1 MSIELYQ
8 MHTRLTTG
16 IEGAAGKSYPPRPAA
31 GRTMAGNLSDEIPL
45 RRRLFGNRTLNLRR
59 IRAVGYDMDYT
70 LVHYRMEEWERR
82 AYHHARRLLASRGWP
97 VDGLEFDPSRVIRGL
112 TIDLELGNLIKP
124 TRFGYVIRAAHGT
137 RFLEFE
143 EQRLAYA
150 GVVVDLGD
158 PRFVFLNT
166 LFTLSEATLYGQ
178 LVDLLDAGKLGGPM
192 SYADLYRVLRAT
204 VDEAHLPGTLKEE
217 ILADPGRFLE
227 PDPEA
232 AVALLDQRYAG
243 KRLMLISNSD
253 WDYAR
258 RLMAIAF
265 DPGLPAGMQWRDL
278 FDLVI
283 VGADKPGF
291 FSESRPLYRIVD
303 EEQGL
308 MRPQRGELEPGGVYF
323 GGCATQVEEHLGLSG
338 DEILYVGDHLYADVH
353 VSKAVLRWRTAL
365 ILRELELEI
374 DDLEAFRPT
383 EDALRALMAEKE
395 DLERRLARARLDRQ
409 RARHGY
415 AAPSAPLPADAEAQI
430 TRLQEALVALDDRIG
445 PLARAANE
453 IRNPWWGP
461 LMRSGYDKSLFARQV
476 ERYADVY
483 TSRVSNF
490 LYETPYAFL
499 RAARSTLPHDPA

>member
-1 MSIELYQ
+1 MS
-8 MHTRLTTG
+8 T
-16 IEGAAGKSYPPRPAA
+16 
-31 GRTMAGNLSDEIPL
+31 DVPL
-45 RRRLFGNRTLNLRR
+45 HRRLFGNRTLNLRR
-59 IRAVGYDMDYT
+59 IRAIGYDMDYT

-82 AYHHARRLLASRGWP
+82 AYHHTRRLLARRGWP
-97 VDGLEFDPSRVIRGL
+97 VEGLEFDPSRVIRGL
-112 TIDLELGNLIKP
+112 TIDLELGNLVKP

-143 EQRLAYA
+143 EQRAAYTR
-150 GVVVDLGD
+150 VVVDLGD

-166 LFTLSEATLYGQ
+166 LFTLSEATLYAQ
-178 LVDLLDAGKLGGPM
+178 LVDLLDAGSLSGVM
-192 SYADLYRVLRAT
+192 SYSDLYRVLRAT

-227 PDPEA
+227 PDPETV
-232 AVALLDQRYAG
+232 VALLDQRHAG
-243 KRLMLISNSD
+243 KRLMLITNSD

-265 DPGLPAGMQWRDL
+265 DSQLPEGMAWRDL
-278 FDLVI
+278 FDLII

-291 FSESRPLYRIVD
+291 FTESRPLYRIAD
-303 EEQGL
+303 ENQGL
-308 MRPQRGELEPGGVYF
+308 MRPHHGDLEPGGVYF
-323 GGCATQVEEHLGLSG
+323 GGDASRVEEHLGLSG

-374 DDLEAFRPT
+374 DEIEAFRPT
-383 EDALRALMAEKE
+383 EEALRSLMGEKE
-395 DLERRLARARLDRQ
+395 VLERRLAQARLDRQ

-415 AAPSAPLPADAEAQI
+415 APPSAPVPDDAEAQI
-430 TRLQEALVALDDRIG
+430 ARLQEALVALDDRIA
-445 PLARAANE
+445 PLARAAGE
-453 IRNPWWGP
+453 VLNPWWGP

-499 RAARSTLPHDPA
+499 RAARSTLPHDPC

>member
-1 MSIELYQ
+1 
-8 MHTRLTTG
+8 
-16 IEGAAGKSYPPRPAA
+16 
-31 GRTMAGNLSDEIPL
+31 MATAIPL

-82 AYHHARRLLASRGWP
+82 AYHHTRRLLARRGWP
-97 VDGLEFDPSRVIRGL
+97 VDGLEFDPGRVIRGL
-112 TIDLELGNLIKP
+112 IIDLELGNLIKP
-124 TRFGYVIRAAHGT
+124 TRFGYVIRATHGT

-143 EQRLAYA
+143 EQRTAYA
-150 GVVVDLGD
+150 GTVVDLGEA
-158 PRFVFLNT
+158 RFVFLNT
-166 LFTLSEATLYGQ
+166 LFTLSEATLYAQ
-178 LVDLLDAGKLGGPM
+178 LVDLFDAGKLSGVL

-227 PDPEA
+227 PDPETA
-232 AVALLDQRYAG
+232 TALLDQRYAG

-258 RLMAIAF
+258 RLMEIAL
-265 DPGLPAGMQWRDL
+265 DPWLPAGMKWRDL

-291 FSESRPLYRIVD
+291 FTEPRPLYRIAD

-308 MRPQRGELEPGGVYF
+308 MRPHHGDLEPGGIYF
-323 GGCATQVEEHLGLSG
+323 GGCAAQVEEHLGLSG

-383 EDALRALMAEKE
+383 EDALRGLMAEKE
-395 DLERRLARARLDRQ
+395 DLERRLAQARLDRQ

-415 AAPSAPLPADAEAQI
+415 APPSAPVSVDSEAEI

-445 PLARAANE
+445 PLARAAGE

-476 ERYADVY
+476 ERYADIY

-499 RAARSTLPHDPA
+499 RAARSTLPHDPC

>member
-1 MSIELYQ
+1 MS
-8 MHTRLTTG
+8 TDT
-16 IEGAAGKSYPPRPAA
+16 
-31 GRTMAGNLSDEIPL
+31 PL
-45 RRRLFGNRTLNLRR
+45 RRRIFGNRTLNLRR

-82 AYHHARRLLASRGWP
+82 AYHHTRRLLARRGWP
-97 VDGLEFDPSRVIRGL
+97 VEGLEFDPSRVIRGL
-112 TIDLELGNLIKP
+112 TIDLELGNLVKP

-143 EQRLAYA
+143 EQRAAYA
-150 GVVVDLGD
+150 RVVVDLGD

-166 LFTLSEATLYGQ
+166 LFTLSEATLYAQ
-178 LVDLLDAGKLGGPM
+178 LVDLLDTGSLSGVM
-192 SYADLYRVLRAT
+192 SYSDLYRVLRAT

-217 ILADPGRFLE
+217 ILADPSRFLE
-227 PDPEA
+227 PDPDTV
-232 AVALLDQRYAG
+232 VALLDQRHAG
-243 KRLMLISNSD
+243 KRLMLITNSD

-265 DPGLPAGMQWRDL
+265 DSQLPKGMTWRDL

-291 FSESRPLYRIVD
+291 FTESRPLYRIAD
-303 EEQGL
+303 EAQGL
-308 MRPQRGELEPGGVYF
+308 MRPQHGDLEPGGVYF
-323 GGCATQVEEHLGLSG
+323 GGDASRVEEHLGLSD
-338 DEILYVGDHLYADVH
+338 DEVLYVGDHLYADVH

-374 DDLEAFRPT
+374 DELEAFRPT
-383 EDALRALMAEKE
+383 EEALRSLMGEKE
-395 DLERRLARARLDRQ
+395 ALERRLAQARLDRQ

-415 AAPSAPLPADAEAQI
+415 APPSAPVPDDAEAQI
-430 TRLQEALVALDDRIG
+430 ARLQEALVALDDRIA
-445 PLARAANE
+445 PLARAAGE
-453 IRNPWWGP
+453 ILNPWWGP

-499 RAARSTLPHDPA
+499 RAARSTLPHDPC

>member
-1 MSIELYQ
+1 
-8 MHTRLTTG
+8 
-16 IEGAAGKSYPPRPAA
+16 
-31 GRTMAGNLSDEIPL
+31 MATQTPL

-70 LVHYRMEEWERR
+70 LVHYRMEQWERR
-82 AYHHARRLLASRGWP
+82 AYHHTRRLLSRRDWP
-97 VDGLEFDPSRVIRGL
+97 VDGLEFDPGRVIRGL
-112 TIDLELGNLIKP
+112 IIDLELGNLIKP

-143 EQRLAYA
+143 EQRTAYA
-150 GVVVDLGD
+150 GTVVDLGD

-166 LFTLSEATLYGQ
+166 LFALSEATLYAQ
-178 LVDLLDAGKLGGPM
+178 LVDLLDAGKLGGVM

-217 ILADPGRFLE
+217 ILADTGRFLE
-227 PDPEA
+227 PDPETA
-232 AVALLDQRYAG
+232 TALLDQRYAG
-243 KRLMLISNSD
+243 KRLMLITNSD

-258 RLMAIAF
+258 RLMAIVF
-265 DPGLPAGMQWRDL
+265 DPRLPEGMKWRDL

-291 FSESRPLYRIVD
+291 FSESRPLYRIAD

-308 MRPQRGELEPGGVYF
+308 MRPHHGDLEPGSIYF
-323 GGCATQVEEHLGLSG
+323 GGCAAQVEEHLGLSG
-338 DEILYVGDHLYADVH
+338 DEILYAGDHLYADVH
-353 VSKAVLRWRTAL
+353 VSKALLRWRTAL

-383 EDALRALMAEKE
+383 EDALRGMMAEKE
-395 DLERRLARARLDRQ
+395 DLERRLAQARLDRQ

-415 AAPSAPLPADAEAQI
+415 APPSAPVSDASEAEI

-445 PLARAANE
+445 PLARAAGE

-490 LYETPYAFL
+490 LFETPYAFL
-499 RAARSTLPHDPA
+499 RAARSTLPHDPC

>member
-1 MSIELYQ
+1 M
-8 MHTRLTTG
+8 
-16 IEGAAGKSYPPRPAA
+16 
-31 GRTMAGNLSDEIPL
+31 GNETPL

-70 LVHYRMEEWERR
+70 LVHYRVEEWERR
-82 AYHHARRLLASRGWP
+82 AYHHTLQHLARRGWP
-97 VDGLEFDPSRVIRGL
+97 VDGLEFDPARVIRGL

-143 EQRLAYA
+143 ELRAAYT
-150 GVVVDLGD
+150 GTVVDLGD

-166 LFTLSEATLYGQ
+166 LFTLSEATLYAQ
-178 LVDLLDAGKLGGPM
+178 MVDLLDAGRLTGVM
-192 SYADLYRVLRAT
+192 SYTDLYRVVRAS

-217 ILADPGRFLE
+217 ILADPDRFLL

-232 AVALLDQRYAG
+232 ATALLDQRYAG
-243 KRLMLISNSD
+243 KRLMLITNAD

-265 DPGLPAGMQWRDL
+265 DPCLPKGMTWRDL

-283 VGADKPGF
+283 VGSDKPGF
-291 FSESRPLYRIVD
+291 FTERRPLYRIVD

-308 MRPQRGELEPGGVYF
+308 MRPHRGDLEPGGVYF
-323 GGCATQVEEHLGLSG
+323 GGCAAQVEEHLGVSG
-338 DEILYVGDHLYADVH
+338 DEILYVGDHLYSDVH
-353 VSKAVLRWRTAL
+353 VTKAVLRWRTAL
-365 ILRELELEI
+365 ILRELEPEI
-374 DDLEAFRPT
+374 DALEAFRPT
-383 EDALRALMAEKE
+383 EEALRLLMVEKE
-395 DLERRLARARLDRQ
+395 DMERSLARARLDRQ
-409 RARHGY
+409 RARHRY
-415 AAPSAPLPADAEAQI
+415 APAGPLAAETDAEI
-430 TRLQEALVALDDRIG
+430 TRLQEALVALDDRIA
-445 PLARAANE
+445 PLARAAGE
-453 IRNPWWGP
+453 IRNPSWGP

-499 RAARSTLPHDPA
+499 RAARSTLPHDPC

>member
-1 MSIELYQ
+1 M
-8 MHTRLTTG
+8 T
-16 IEGAAGKSYPPRPAA
+16 
-31 GRTMAGNLSDEIPL
+31 DEIPL

-82 AYHHARRLLASRGWP
+82 AYHHARRLLAQRGWP
-97 VDGLEFDPSRVIRGL
+97 VGSLEFDPTRVIRGL

-143 EQRLAYA
+143 EQRSAYA
-150 GVVVDLGD
+150 GTVVDLGD

-166 LFTLSEATLYGQ
+166 LFTLSEATLYAQ
-178 LVDLLDAGKLGGPM
+178 LVDLHDAGELSAVM

-217 ILADPGRFLE
+217 ILADPDRFLE
-227 PDPEA
+227 PDTEA
-232 AVALLDQRYAG
+232 VTALLDQRYAG

-253 WDYAR
+253 WDYAK

-265 DPGLPAGMQWRDL
+265 DPSLPKGLGWRDL

-291 FSESRPLYRIVD
+291 FAEQRPLYRIVD

-308 MRPQRGELEPGGVYF
+308 MRTHRGDLEPGGVYF
-323 GGCATQVEEHLGLSG
+323 GGCAAQVEEHLGLSG

-374 DDLEAFRPT
+374 DELEAFRSS
-383 EDALRALMAEKE
+383 EDALRGLMAEKE

-409 RARHGY
+409 RTRHGY
-415 AAPSAPLPADAEAQI
+415 APPSAPVPADAEAQI
-430 TRLQEALVALDDRIG
+430 SRLQEALVALDDRIA
-445 PLARAANE
+445 PLARAAGE
-453 IRNPWWGP
+453 LRNPWWGP

-476 ERYADVY
+476 ERYADIY

>member
-1 MSIELYQ
+1 M
-8 MHTRLTTG
+8 
-16 IEGAAGKSYPPRPAA
+16 PP
-31 GRTMAGNLSDEIPL
+31 TMANEIPL

-70 LVHYRMEEWERR
+70 LVHYRMAEWERR
-82 AYHHARRLLASRGWP
+82 AYHHTRRLLARRGWP
-97 VDGLEFDPSRVIRGL
+97 VEDLEFDPARVIRGL
-112 TIDLELGNLIKP
+112 TIDLEAGNLVKP

-143 EQRLAYA
+143 EQRATYA

-178 LVDLLDAGKLGGPM
+178 LVDLLDAGKLEGVM

-204 VDEAHLPGTLKEE
+204 VDEAHLPGTLKDE
-217 ILADPGRFLE
+217 ILADPARFVE
-227 PDPEA
+227 PDPETTT
-232 AVALLDQRYAG
+232 ALLDQRYAG
-243 KRLMLISNSD
+243 KRLLLITNSD

-265 DPGLPAGMQWRDL
+265 DPRLPGGMKWRDL
-278 FDLVI
+278 FDVVI
-283 VGADKPGF
+283 VGSDKPAF
-291 FSESRPLYRIVD
+291 FTDRRPLYRIAD

-308 MRPQRGELEPGGVYF
+308 MRPHHGDLEPGGVYS
-323 GGCATQVEEHLGLSG
+323 GGCASQVEEHLGLSG

-353 VSKAVLRWRTAL
+353 VSKALLRWRTAL

-383 EDALRALMAEKE
+383 EDALRGLMAEKE
-395 DLERRLARARLDRQ
+395 ALERRLALARLDRQ
-409 RARHGY
+409 RTRHGY
-415 AAPSAPLPADAEAQI
+415 APPAAPPSDDSEI
-430 TRLQEALVALDDRIG
+430 TRLQEALVALDDRIA
-445 PLARAANE
+445 PLARAAGE

-499 RAARSTLPHDPA
+499 RAARSPLPHDPC

>member
-1 MSIELYQ
+1 MLI
-8 MHTRLTTG
+8 
-16 IEGAAGKSYPPRPAA
+16 KSYHSHGSQSIHVERTGERPGQGRQGRRTIA
-31 GRTMAGNLSDEIPL
+31 GTLSSETPL
-45 RRRLFGNRTLNLRR
+45 SRRLFGNRTLNLRR

-70 LVHYRMEEWERR
+70 LVHYRVDEWERR
-82 AYHHARRLLASRGWP
+82 AYEHTLPYLAGRGWP
-97 VDGLEFDPSRVIRGL
+97 TDGLQFDPTRVIRGL
-112 TIDLELGNLIKP
+112 TIDLELGNLLKP

-143 EQRLAYA
+143 ELRAAYS
-150 GVVVDLGD
+150 GTVVDIGD

-166 LFTLSEATLYGQ
+166 LFTLSEATLFSQ
-178 LVDLLDAGKLGGPM
+178 MVDLLDAGRLGVM
-192 SYADLYRVLRAT
+192 SYTDLYRVVRAS

-217 ILADPGRFLE
+217 ILADPKRFLA

-232 AVALLDQRYAG
+232 PTALLDQRYAG
-243 KRLMLISNSD
+243 KRLMLITNSD
-253 WDYAR
+253 WDYTR

-265 DPGLPAGMQWRDL
+265 DPYLPRETTWRDL

-291 FSESRPLYRIVD
+291 FAEQRPLYRVID

-308 MRPQRGELEPGGVYF
+308 LLPQRGDLEPGGVYF
-323 GGCATQVEEHLGLSG
+323 GGCAAQVEEYLGLSG

-353 VSKAVLRWRTAL
+353 VSKAALRWRTGL
-365 ILRELELEI
+365 ILRELEPEI
-374 DDLEAFRPT
+374 DELEAFRPT
-383 EDALRALMAEKE
+383 EEALRSLMAEKE
-395 DLERRLARARLDRQ
+395 DLERTLARTRLARQ

-415 AAPSAPLPADAEAQI
+415 APAGPEGAESEAQI
-430 TRLQEALVALDDRIG
+430 ARLQEELLALDDRIA
-445 PLARAANE
+445 PLARAAGE
-453 IRNPWWGP
+453 IRNPSWGP
-461 LMRSGYDKSLFARQV
+461 LMRAGYDKSLFARQV

-499 RAARSTLPHDPA
+499 RAARSNLPHDPC

>member
-1 MSIELYQ
+1 
-8 MHTRLTTG
+8 
-16 IEGAAGKSYPPRPAA
+16 
-31 GRTMAGNLSDEIPL
+31 MAPETPL

-70 LVHYRMEEWERR
+70 LVHYRTEEWERR
-82 AYHHARRLLASRGWP
+82 AFHHTRRLLARRGWP
-97 VDGLEFDPSRVIRGL
+97 VDTLEFDPARVIRGL
-112 TIDLELGNLIKP
+112 TIDLELGNLVKP
-124 TRFGYVIRAAHGT
+124 TRFGYVIRTAHGT
-137 RFLEFE
+137 GFLEFE
-143 EQRLAYA
+143 DQRTAYS

-166 LFTLSEATLYGQ
+166 LFTLSEASLYGQ
-178 LVDLLDAGKLGGPM
+178 LVDLLDAGKLGGVM
-192 SYADLYRVLRAT
+192 SYAELYRVLRAT
-204 VDEAHLPGTLKEE
+204 IDEAHLPGTLKDE

-227 PDPEA
+227 TDAETTT
-232 AVALLDQRYAG
+232 ALLDQRYAG
-243 KRLMLISNSD
+243 KRLMLITNSD
-253 WDYAR
+253 WDYVR

-265 DPGLPAGMQWRDL
+265 DPRLPRGMTWRDL
-278 FDLVI
+278 FDLII
-283 VGADKPGF
+283 VGSDKPGF
-291 FSESRPLYRIVD
+291 FTEHRPLYRIAD
-303 EEQGL
+303 EDQGL
-308 MRPQRGELEPGGVYF
+308 MRPHHGELEPGGVYF
-323 GGCATQVEEHLGLSG
+323 GGCAAQVEEHLGLSG

-499 RAARSTLPHDPA
+499 RAARSTLPHDPC

>member
-1 MSIELYQ
+1 MTNAMPDQ
-8 MHTRLTTG
+8 T
-16 IEGAAGKSYPPRPAA
+16 P
-31 GRTMAGNLSDEIPL
+31 MA
-45 RRRLFGNRTLNLRR
+45 RRLFGNRTLNLRR
-59 IRAVGYDMDYT
+59 IRAIGYDMDYT
-70 LVHYRMEEWERR
+70 LVHYRVEEWEHR
-82 AYHHARRLLASRGWP
+82 AYEHTLPYLARRGWP
-97 VDGLEFDPSRVIRGL
+97 TEGLYFDPSRVIRGL
-112 TIDLELGNLIKP
+112 TIDLELGNLVKP

-143 EQRLAYA
+143 ELRAAYS
-150 GVVVDLGD
+150 GTVVDLGD

-166 LFTLSEATLYGQ
+166 LFTLSEATLFAQ
-178 LVDLLDAGKLGGPM
+178 MVDLLDAGRLGVM
-192 SYADLYRVLRAT
+192 SYADLYRVVRAS

-217 ILADPGRFLE
+217 ILAEPDRFLV

-232 AVALLDQRYAG
+232 PTALLDQRYAG
-243 KRLMLISNSD
+243 KRLMLITNSD

-258 RLMAIAF
+258 RLMEIAF
-265 DPGLPAGMQWRDL
+265 DPYLPKGIAWRDL

-291 FSESRPLYRIVD
+291 FAEQRPLYRVVD
-303 EEQGL
+303 EQQGL
-308 MRPQRGELEPGGVYF
+308 LRPQRGELEPGGVYF
-323 GGCATQVEEHLGLSG
+323 GGCAARVEEHLGLSG

-353 VSKAVLRWRTAL
+353 VSKAALRWRTAL

-374 DDLEAFRPT
+374 DELEAFHPT
-383 EDALRALMAEKE
+383 EEALRTLMTEKE
-395 DLERRLARARLDRQ
+395 RLERTLAQTRLARQ

-415 AAPSAPLPADAEAQI
+415 APARSEAAESETEIA
-430 TRLQEALVALDDRIG
+430 RLQEELVALDDRIA
-445 PLARAANE
+445 PLARAAGE
-453 IRNPWWGP
+453 IRNPAWGP

-499 RAARSTLPHDPA
+499 RAARSNLPHDPC